1 MEDKY
6 SLRKI
11 EAHEEEIK
19 KKQEQMKKD
28 MKEAGIEGI
37 IRTEVKKF
45 SKSAHI
51 TLPKQ
56 YIGKKA
62 VVLIVDEEK
71 IKAKRN
77 KTPQNDTK

>member
-6 SLRKI
+6 KLGKI
-11 EAHEEEIK
+11 EAHEEEIR
-19 KKQEQMKKD
+19 KKQEQMKKE
-28 MKEAGIEGI
+28 MKEAGIEAV

-56 YIGKKA
+56 FIGKKA
-62 VVLIVDEEK
+62 VVLVIDEKKFGKPLIHE
-71 IKAKRN
+71 
-77 KTPQNDTK
+77 

>member
-6 SLRKI
+6 KLSRI

-19 KKQEQMKKD
+19 EKQEKMKKE
-28 MKEAGIEGI
+28 MNAAGIEAV

-62 VVLIVDEEK
+62 VVLVVNEEK
-71 IKAKRN
+71 MNANRK
-77 KTPQNDTK
+77 PSDTSK